1 MNKLNQFIIS
11 VLVMGIIALTVLA
24 APLAAAQTLTSTLT
38 GKNISEEM
46 RNAPKGM
53 KNMSFS
59 ANDVRNQ
66 TIGMDNIPAFNS
78 GSPGSVDLKI
88 NQ

>member
-1 MNKLNQFIIS
+1 MIT
-11 VLVMGIIALTVLA
+11 LTILTM
-24 APLAAAQTLTSTLT
+24 PLAVAQTLTSTLT
-38 GKNISEEM
+38 GKNMTEEM
-46 RNAPKGM
+46 RNAPQGM

-66 TIGMDNIPAFNS
+66 TIGMDNVPAFDSNSS
-78 GSPGSVDLKI
+78 GSMDLKI

>member
-1 MNKLNQFIIS
+1 MNKLNQFILS
-11 VLVMGIIALTVLA
+11 VLAMGIIALTVLA

-38 GKNISEEM
+38 GKNNSEEM
-46 RNAPKGM
+46 RNTPKGM
-53 KNMSFS
+53 QNMSFS

-78 GSPGSVDLKI
+78 DSPGSVDLKI